1 MNNTHQTQI
10 IKIGNSN
17 GIRIPKEFLK
27 SFSSKNVVIE
37 QINDSLIVT
46 SIQSKIT
53 PRNKWN
59 EILSKMKIEDDED
72 FSDFDAT
79 LNDGLDDV

>member
-1 MNNTHQTQI
+1 MINSHHTQI

-17 GIRIPKEFLK
+17 GVRIPKEFLY

-37 QINDSLIVT
+37 QVNDSLLIT
-46 SIQSKIT
+46 PIQSKIT

-59 EILSKMKIEDDED
+59 AIMSKMKIELDED
-72 FSDFDAT
+72 FSDFDIT
-79 LNDGLDDV
+79 HNDGLDDL